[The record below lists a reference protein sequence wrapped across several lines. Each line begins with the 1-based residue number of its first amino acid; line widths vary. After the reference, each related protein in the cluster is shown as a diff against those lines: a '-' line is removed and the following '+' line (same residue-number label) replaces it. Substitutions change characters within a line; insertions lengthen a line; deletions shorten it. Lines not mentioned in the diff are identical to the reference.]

1 MDDIIV
7 GRLNTQCNDR
17 IVPNL
22 TLQVDADKAL
32 YQRDNKPD
40 CCSEAVTADT
50 PPSTLSIRE
59 DTDRQ
64 VFGYSFDNECSDW
77 VKVKKGEFKSLS
89 AITIVV

>member
-1 MDDIIV
+1 M
-7 GRLNTQCNDR
+7 
-17 IVPNL
+17 
-22 TLQVDADKAL
+22 
-32 YQRDNKPD
+32 
-40 CCSEAVTADT
+40 TADT

-89 AITIVV
+89 AITASSGIETWCTQIVKMLKHEVNKDKKC

>member
-1 MDDIIV
+1 M
-7 GRLNTQCNDR
+7 
-17 IVPNL
+17 
-22 TLQVDADKAL
+22 
-32 YQRDNKPD
+32 
-40 CCSEAVTADT
+40 TADT

-89 AITIVV
+89 AITIVVIMASSGIELCGKPGVHKLSKC

>member
-1 MDDIIV
+1 M
-7 GRLNTQCNDR
+7 
-17 IVPNL
+17 
-22 TLQVDADKAL
+22 
-32 YQRDNKPD
+32 
-40 CCSEAVTADT
+40 TADT